1 MKLNRNDLCWCGS
14 QKKYKKC
21 HLAFDEKLEQLKQQ
35 GKKIPTHKMIKTPE
49 QIEGIK
55 KAAVINSGLLDYI
68 EANIKVGMTTEEIDV
83 MAKEYTAKYGA
94 VCADYQYMGYPKHI
108 CVSINDVVVCHGIP
122 NEQTILQEGDI
133 VNVDATTMLNG
144 YYADASRMF
153 MIGKVSNE
161 AKKLVSDTKK
171 ALELGMASVIP
182 YQSCVGDI
190 GKAIETFAKAMGY
203 SVVREFCG
211 HGVGLAIHEDP
222 YVFHFEPNVPTVT
235 LVPGMVFTI
244 EPMLNLGGREV
255 YVDESD
261 EWTVYTDDES
271 LSAQWE
277 HTLLVT
283 EDGIEIISK

>member
-108 CVSINDVVVCHGIP
+108 CVSINDVVCHGIP

-203 SVVREFCG
+203 SV
-211 HGVGLAIHEDP
+211 GLAIHEDP

>member
-1 MKLNRNDLCWCGS
+1 
-14 QKKYKKC
+14 
-21 HLAFDEKLEQLKQQ
+21 
-35 GKKIPTHKMIKTPE
+35 MIKTPE

-108 CVSINDVVVCHGIP
+108 CVSINDVVCHGIP

-171 ALELGMASVIP
+171 ALELGMASVSPI
-182 YQSCVGDI
+182 
-190 GKAIETFAKAMGY
+190 K
-203 SVVREFCG
+203 VV
-211 HGVGLAIHEDP
+211 LA
-222 YVFHFEPNVPTVT
+222 T
-235 LVPGMVFTI
+235 LVKQSKHLLKLWVIVLLENFVVMV
-244 EPMLNLGGREV
+244 
-255 YVDESD
+255 
-261 EWTVYTDDES
+261 
-271 LSAQWE
+271 
-277 HTLLVT
+277 LV
-283 EDGIEIISK
+283 

>member
-83 MAKEYTAKYGA
+83 IAKEYTAKYGA

-108 CVSINDVVVCHGIP
+108 CVSINDVVRHGIP

-190 GKAIETFAKAMGY
+190 GKAIETFAKAMG
-203 SVVREFCG
+203 

-222 YVFHFEPNVPTVT
+222 NVFHFEPNVPTVT